1 MKSFVDK
8 LLKKVE
14 EERFTFADNLGFK
27 FSVVKISKVK
37 EIAERLVEEEENR
50 KCENCRH
57 ELEPVTSEVCQY
69 CKRMYS
75 DDNFEPKE
83 ETKNDER

>member
-8 LLKKVE
+8 LLKKV

-57 ELEPVTSEVCQY
+57 ELEPVTSEACQY
-69 CKRMYS
+69 CKRMYC

-83 ETKNDER
+83 EAKA